1 MQANVGPCPWELG
14 GTPGLARVRP
24 LGPTRAGGVALPS
37 GLARGPP
44 FQVQKLDC
52 AQSVVSGMIW
62 ALRRLH
68 FSLGNWTAGKAWFRA
83 WPGSVAAPFFQVWKL
98 GSRQAT
104 PFQVRKVDCGQSMVP
119 GMTGLRGGSV
129 SVLKSGLRAK
139 RAERGFGHDW
149 LPWRLHFRLGNWV
162 PGKQLHFSIG
172 NWTAGKACF
181 RAWLGCV
188 AAPFQFWRLGKWD
201 PGRQRTKNATDPI
214 ARGRCPIARA
224 TCGKP
229 A

>member
-1 MQANVGPCPWELG
+1 MGSAAAPQF
-14 GTPGLARVRP
+14 R
-24 LGPTRAGGVALPS
+24 
-37 GLARGPP
+37 
-44 FQVQKLDC
+44 KLDC
-52 AQSVVSGMIW
+52 GQSVVSGM
-62 ALRRLH
+62 
-68 FSLGNWTAGKAWFRA
+68 AGFRG
-83 WPGSVAAPFFQVWKL
+83 GSIFQVWKL
-98 GSRQAT
+98 GSRQTT

-129 SVLKSGLRAK
+129 SVLDIGLRAK
-139 RAERGFGHDW
+139 RAKRGFGHDW
-149 LPWRLHFRLGNWV
+149 VPCRLHFRFGNWV

-201 PGRQRTKNATDPI
+201 PGRQRTKSATDPI

-229 A
+229 KPSPHPTSNPPGSQLTTRELPPLC

>member
-1 MQANVGPCPWELG
+1 MCAKRGFGHDWVPWRLHFSLGSWTAGKAWFRAWRGSVAAPFSGLEVGFQANRSISGSEI
-14 GTPGLARVRP
+14 GL
-24 LGPTRAGGVALPS
+24 RAK
-37 GLARGPP
+37 RG
-44 FQVQKLDC
+44 FGHD
-52 AQSVVSGMIW
+52 W

-68 FSLGNWTAGKAWFRA
+68 SLGSWTAGKAWFRA
-83 WPGSVAAPFFQVWKL
+83 WPGSVAAPFFSGL
-98 GSRQAT
+98 E
-104 PFQVRKVDCGQSMVP
+104 
-119 GMTGLRGGSV
+119 TGLQASNSISGSE
-129 SVLKSGLRAK
+129 SGLRAK
-139 RAERGFGHDW
+139 DGSGHDW
-149 LPWRLHFRLGNWV
+149 APWRLHFRFGNWV